1 MEIQWDF
8 DTDLKTDGNLI
19 VPVEND
25 IKIDPKEFGLS
36 IIPVA
41 ANKKPII
48 KSWSEYQSKIAP
60 ISLWHSHYIN

>member
-8 DTDLKTDGNLI
+8 DTDVKTDGNLI

-48 KSWSEYQSKIAP
+48 KSWSEK
-60 ISLWHSHYIN
+60 LWNKSNILSNMRKDES